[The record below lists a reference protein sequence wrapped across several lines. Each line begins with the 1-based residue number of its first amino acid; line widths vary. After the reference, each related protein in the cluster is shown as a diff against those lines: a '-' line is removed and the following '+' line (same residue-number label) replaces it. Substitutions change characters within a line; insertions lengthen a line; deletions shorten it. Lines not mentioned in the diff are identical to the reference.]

1 MKLTNVEEVRKA
13 YISFLGKL
21 TLPEP
26 EEVEEWKIKAIQTL
40 ILAIP
45 EVRLRAQFI
54 NMTS

>member
-45 EVRLRAQFI
+45 EVRLRSQFI

>member
-26 EEVEEWKIKAIQTL
+26 EEVEEWKIRAIQTL

-45 EVRLRAQFI
+45 EVRLRSQFI